1 MSSINSTRNLQ
12 ILYFNRKKKEI
23 LKLKNGRKSALKPPF
38 IDTTVTN
45 CLCYTFSSFTFRCI
59 NKENK

>member
-1 MSSINSTRNLQ
+1 MTDIKTMNEQYKQYKKFTNTLFQ
-12 ILYFNRKKKEI
+12 QKKKKEI

-45 CLCYTFSSFTFRCI
+45 SLCYKFSSVYS
-59 NKENK
+59 

>member
-12 ILYFNRKKKEI
+12 ILYFSRKKKEI

-38 IDTTVTN
+38 IDTYY
-45 CLCYTFSSFTFRCI
+45 C
-59 NKENK
+59 NKLSLL